1 MTVALRQIVAVVTPS
16 DGSPPRLKVF
26 ANPAEA
32 QAAHTKGAASG
43 RFAEIA
49 LCVPFQVWTKP
60 EGEG

>member
-1 MTVALRQIVAVVTPS
+1 MTVALGQVVAVVTPA

-26 ANPAEA
+26 DNPAEA
-32 QAAHTKGAASG
+32 QAAQSKGVACG

-49 LCVPFQVWTKP
+49 LCAPFQVWTRP